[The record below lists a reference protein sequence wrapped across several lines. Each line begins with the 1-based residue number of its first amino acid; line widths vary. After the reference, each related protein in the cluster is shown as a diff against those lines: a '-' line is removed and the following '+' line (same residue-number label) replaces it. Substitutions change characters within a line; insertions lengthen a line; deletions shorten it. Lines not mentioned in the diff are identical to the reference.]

1 MVENSAITSTITTRA
16 TVLADIDTSYWT
28 VDRGCLGRG
37 SIPTPFA
44 VIDTSCWTDDETW
57 LAATVIT
64 ARAIIPADIDTSCWT
79 VDRDCLG
86 NNNIPARTTSC

>member
-16 TVLADIDTSYWT
+16 TVL
-28 VDRGCLGRG
+28 
-37 SIPTPFA
+37 
-44 VIDTSCWTDDETW
+44 
-57 LAATVIT
+57 
-64 ARAIIPADIDTSCWT
+64 ADIDTSCWT